1 MVQASTTFKQ
11 CPRPKM
17 IPSPQPLHRGIGL
30 DTCPALH
37 IFSSEQLYLY
47 CAGKKFPLEQA
58 NEAIEES
65 QRQARGGKVF
75 LEG

>member
-1 MVQASTTFKQ
+1 MVQASTVIKQ
-11 CPRPKM
+11 CPRPEM
-17 IPSPQPLHRGIGL
+17 IPSPQASQRKRSRY
-30 DTCPALH
+30 PALH
-37 IFSSEQLYLY
+37 TFNSEQLYLH
-47 CAGKKFPLEQA
+47 CAGRKFPLEQA